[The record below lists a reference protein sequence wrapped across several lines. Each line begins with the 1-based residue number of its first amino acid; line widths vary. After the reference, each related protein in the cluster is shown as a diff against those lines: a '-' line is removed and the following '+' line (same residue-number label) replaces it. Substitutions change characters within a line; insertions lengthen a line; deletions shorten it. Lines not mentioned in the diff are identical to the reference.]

1 MFKRI
6 LKNKSFLLSLLSFSF
21 TLIAFVTV
29 TFAWVAIAY
38 TGKVTPFVVTTG
50 DDDSF
55 YFEFQQII
63 GDEAVDT
70 MEQFKTDVSVPGEK
84 STFLLTLTNV
94 GNVDSLVDVSFQNI
108 MSRYK
113 LKSTDEEFTT
123 NYSGVAPYKA
133 RSDKIQYSYK
143 FNVDMVVHVPTNTKY
158 ADHIQ
163 VQESINVPTVE
174 YVTSKGW
181 IIDET
186 HSHESKWFNKVDESG
201 QDLPNINLVE
211 NLTIYNKNSTVKGTA
226 SGQVG
231 LEKTDYSTVF
241 VFFSIEF
248 NGTGPNF
255 PTGVVGPDNVVY
267 DNAYYADQQ
276 FYISNLL
283 VQGKTND

>member
-6 LKNKSFLLSLLSFSF
+6 IKNKSFLLSLLSFSF
-21 TLIAFVTV
+21 TLLAFVTV

-38 TGKVTPFVVTTG
+38 TNEVTPFVVTTG

-70 MEQFKTDVSVPGEK
+70 MEQFKTDTSVPGEK

-94 GNVDSLVDVSFQNI
+94 GNVDSIVDVSFQNI

-113 LKSTDEEFTT
+113 LDSTDEFTT

-143 FNVDMVVHVPTNTKY
+143 FNVEMIVHVPTDTRY
-158 ADHIQ
+158 ADNIQ
-163 VQESINVPTVE
+163 TSINVPTVE

-186 HSHESKWFNKVDESG
+186 HSHESRWFNEVDESD
-201 QDLPNINLVE
+201 QDLPNIKLVE
-211 NLTIYNKNSTVKGTA
+211 NLRIYNENSKVVGTA

-248 NGTGPNF
+248 NGTGPEF
-255 PTGVVGPDNVVY
+255 PDCVVDPGNVVY

>member
-6 LKNKSFLLSLLSFSF
+6 IKNKSFLLSLLSFSF

-38 TGKVTPFVVTTG
+38 TGEVTPFVVTTG

-63 GDEAVDT
+63 GDKAVDT
-70 MEQFKTDVSVPGEK
+70 MEQFKTDTSIPGEK

-94 GNVDSLVDVSFQNI
+94 GNVDSTVDVSFQNI

-113 LKSTDEEFTT
+113 LKSTDKEFTT

-143 FNVDMVVHVPTNTKY
+143 FNLEMIVHVPTDTRYEDN
-158 ADHIQ
+158 IQ
-163 VQESINVPTVE
+163 TSINVPTVE

-181 IIDET
+181 IIDEDET
-186 HSHESKWFNKVDESG
+186 HSYESRWFNEVDESY

-211 NLTIYNKNSTVKGTA
+211 NLRIYNKNSTVKG
-226 SGQVG
+226 
-231 LEKTDYSTVF
+231 KTGYSTVF

-255 PTGVVGPDNVVY
+255 PDCVVDPGDVVY
-267 DNAYYADQQ
+267 DNVYYADQQ

>member
-6 LKNKSFLLSLLSFSF
+6 IKNKSFLLSLLSFSF

-38 TGKVTPFVVTTG
+38 TGEVNPFVVTTG

-70 MEQFKTDVSVPGEK
+70 MEQFKTETSIPGEK

-94 GNVDSLVDVSFQNI
+94 GNVDSIVDVSFQNI

-113 LKSTDEEFTT
+113 LNPSDDFIT
-123 NYSGVAPYKA
+123 NYDGLNGRKS

-143 FNVDMVVHVPTNTKY
+143 FKIEMVAYVPTGTKFTGNT
-158 ADHIQ
+158 DD
-163 VQESINVPTVE
+163 SINVPTIE
-174 YVTSKGW
+174 FAESNNW
-181 IIDET
+181 IIDNSYDQNY
-186 HSHESKWFNKVDESG
+186 HWFNEIDSNTKE
-201 QDLPNINLVE
+201 DLPNIDLVKNL
-211 NLTIYNKNSTVKGTA
+211 IIHNKETVIKDKNGNEIT
-226 SGQVG
+226 GY
-231 LEKTDYSTVF
+231 DTVF
-241 VFFSIEF
+241 LFFSIEF
-248 NGTGPNF
+248 NGTGPKF
-255 PTGVVGPDNVVY
+255 PTCVVDPGNIVY
-267 DNAYYADQQ
+267 DNVYYADQQ